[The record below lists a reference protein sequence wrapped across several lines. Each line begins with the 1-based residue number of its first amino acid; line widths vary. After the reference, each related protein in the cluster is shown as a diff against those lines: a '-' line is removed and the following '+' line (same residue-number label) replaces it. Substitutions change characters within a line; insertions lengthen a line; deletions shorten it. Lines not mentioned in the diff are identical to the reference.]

1 MAKHLVIPD
10 CQVKPGVPLDHLEWA
25 GKYAAD
31 KKPDVIVNI
40 GDFADMSSLSSYD
53 IGKKAFEGRTYKA
66 DVEAAKKGMEIFMS
80 PIREEQAR
88 QRKNKEKVWK
98 PRLVL
103 TLGNHENRIPKAI
116 NNDRKLEDL
125 ISIDDL
131 GYKAW
136 GWEVY
141 DFLDPVNV
149 DGIMYCHYFTSGVM
163 GRPVTT
169 AQALLTKKHM
179 SCVQGHQQGKQIA
192 TAERA
197 DGTRIT
203 GIIAGSYYQH
213 DEEYMYPQG
222 NKHWRGL
229 VMLHEVN
236 AGQCDEMFISIDY
249 LRKKYGA

>member
-10 CQVKPGVPLDHLEWA
+10 CQVKPGVPLEHLEWA
-25 GKYAAD
+25 GLYAAE
-31 KKPDVIVNI
+31 KKPDVIVQI
-40 GDFADMSSLSSYD
+40 GDFGDMPSLSSYD
-53 IGKKAFEGRTYKA
+53 VGKKAFEGRTYAA
-66 DVEAAKKGMEIFMS
+66 DVESVRVGMSTLMT
-80 PIREEQAR
+80 PIVEEQQR
-88 QRKNKEKVWK
+88 QRRNKEKVWK

-103 TLGNHENRIPKAI
+103 TLGNHEHRIHKAI
-116 NNDRKLEDL
+116 NNDRKLEGL
-125 ISIDDL
+125 VSVTDL
-131 GYKAW
+131 GYESW
-136 GWEVY
+136 DWEVY

-213 DEEYMYPQG
+213 DEEYMYSQG

-236 AGQCDEMFISIDY
+236 NGQCDEMFISIDY
-249 LRKKYGA
+249 LRKKYGT